1 MGNYRRNNPN
11 IPENIDTKK
20 AYLVGGGIASLASA
34 FYLLRDGHM
43 KGENITIFEKSSIE
57 GGSLDG
63 AGDAEHGYVCRGG
76 REMEEFYECTWDL
89 FADIPA
95 LEKPGFSVLD
105 EFKELNDSDPN
116 VSNCRLIKNCGEKIN
131 AKDLGL
137 TPDHVKNLT
146 KLFLV
151 TEKDLKNYTIEQFFD
166 PTFLETNFW
175 YLWCSMFAFEP
186 WHSVVEM
193 KRYMHRFIHALPEF
207 SDMSCLIFPKYNQ
220 YDTFVVPLTRYLK
233 SKNVNFVYN
242 AQVLDLDM
250 HITPTEKIV
259 KAIQLNLNGEKTCI
273 SINPTDLVM
282 VTNGSMTECSEM
294 GDNNTVPKLRTDLG
308 GIWSLW
314 KNIAEKDPAFGNPDV
329 FCGDV
334 EKSKWES
341 FTITCKDSKLVDRIR
356 ELSGKEP
363 HSGKTVTGG
372 VITMVDS
379 NWLLSV
385 TCNRQP
391 HFPNQPDDVIVL
403 WAYGLYL
410 DREGNFIKKKMQD
423 CTGNELLSELLYHLG
438 LENYIDEILKT
449 DKVIPVMMPYI
460 TAQFMPRVLGDRPK
474 VVPEGS
480 VNLAFLGQFS
490 EIPDDVVF
498 TVEYS
503 IRSAMIATYT
513 LLNLNKVPPVM
524 HPSQYDIRVLS
535 KAMKALNSGR
545 PLPAEGI
552 IKKLLKDTTLEGLI

>member
-1 MGNYRRNNPN
+1 MGNYRRNNAN
-11 IPENIDTKK
+11 IPENIDNKK

-43 KGENITIFEKSSIE
+43 KGENITIFEKSSID

-63 AGDAEHGYVCRGG
+63 SGDPEHGYVCRGG

-131 AKDLGL
+131 AKELGL
-137 TPDHVKNLT
+137 SPAHVKELT

-151 TEKDLKNYTIEQFFD
+151 TEKELKNYTIEQFFD

-220 YDTFVVPLTRYLK
+220 YDTFVVPLTRYLQ

-242 AQVLDLDM
+242 AEVFDLDID
-250 HITPTEKIV
+250 ITPTEKVV
-259 KAIQLNLNGEKTCI
+259 KNIQLNLKGEKTSI
-273 SINPTDLVM
+273 SVNPTDLVM
-282 VTNGSMTECSEM
+282 VTNGSMTECSDM

-308 GIWSLW
+308 SVWTLW
-314 KNIAEKDPAFGNPDV
+314 KNIAKKDPAFGNPDV

-334 EKSKWES
+334 PKSKWES
-341 FTITCKDSKLVDRIR
+341 FTITCKDSKLVDKIR
-356 ELSGKEP
+356 ELSGREP

-410 DREGNFIKKKMQD
+410 DREGNFIKKKMGD

-438 LENYIDEILKT
+438 LEDSIDEILKT

-460 TAQFMPRVLGDRPK
+460 TSQFMPRVLGDRPN

-503 IRSAMIATYT
+503 VRSAMIATYT
-513 LLNLNKVPPVM
+513 LLKLNKVPPVI

-535 KAMKALNSGR
+535 KAMKSLNCGR
-545 PLPAEGI
+545 PIPGEGI
-552 IKKLLKDTTLEGLI
+552 IKKLLKDTTLEGLV